1 MTYLR
6 LKKKADFDKL
16 FQKGKRAYASSLT
29 VLYRPA
35 KEMIFGISVGKKHG
49 KSVVRNRVKRLL
61 REAFRSVRGE
71 FQNNYSIVVLPKP
84 QAEKKD
90 YSFQTYQKQLR
101 AIIKKE
107 KL

>member
-6 LKKKADFDKL
+6 LKKQADFQKL
-16 FQKGKRAYASSLT
+16 FQSGKRAYSPSLT
-29 VLYRPA
+29 VLYKPS
-35 KEMIFGISVGKKHG
+35 KKMVMGISVGKRHG

-61 REAFRSVRGE
+61 REAFRSVEGE
-71 FQNNYSIVVLPKP
+71 FQKTYSIVLLPKP

-90 YSFQTYQKQLR
+90 YSFHTYQTHLR
-101 AIIKKE
+101 AILKKE